1 MKKKLTILS
10 LALAISA
17 FSTVSL
23 SASYAS
29 DYDVSS
35 ENSSPLISANANGA
49 AVEPQAI
56 ASLARKAVQVGKAAY
71 EANKDALR
79 EATRLGSLL
88 GTGVS
93 SSDVENADVIFDK

>member
-10 LALAISA
+10 LAVAIAA

-29 DYDVSS
+29 DYNVP
-35 ENSSPLISANANGA
+35 NGNSPLISANANGA
-49 AVEPQAI
+49 SIEPQAI
-56 ASLARKAVQVGKAAY
+56 VSLARKAVVYGKAAY
-71 EANKDALR
+71 KANKNALR

-88 GTGVS
+88 GGTGVS
-93 SSDVENADVIFDK
+93 GSDVENADVIFDK

>member
-10 LALAISA
+10 LALAITA
-17 FSTVSL
+17 FSSVSL

-35 ENSSPLISANANGA
+35 ENSSPLISANAGDST
-49 AVEPQAI
+49 VEPQAI
-56 ASLARKAVQVGKAAY
+56 ANLARRAWQVGKSAWD
-71 EANKDALR
+71 ANKDALR

-93 SSDVENADVIFDK
+93 SSDVENTDVIFDK